1 MSKKKQTLREAI
13 NEQYDKA
20 VEGTLETP
28 SGISDDQKEVFMIGA
43 AWAYRNALNMLGKP
57 LTLKEFATKSGCVL
71 RVQTDKSW
79 GGAYA
84 YSLKDAPGS
93 TYCGYKTEDQV
104 YNAWLA
110 DQFGPSAA
118 RFIRGLLA

>member
-43 AWAYRNALNMLGKP
+43 AWAYRNASNMLGKP
-57 LTLKEFATKSGCVL
+57 LTLKEFATKKLDSSNGLAVAVCHHFNSEIIS
-71 RVQTDKSW
+71 TDK
-79 GGAYA
+79 
-84 YSLKDAPGS
+84 
-93 TYCGYKTEDQV
+93 
-104 YNAWLA
+104 YNS
-110 DQFGPSAA
+110 G
-118 RFIRGLLA
+118 